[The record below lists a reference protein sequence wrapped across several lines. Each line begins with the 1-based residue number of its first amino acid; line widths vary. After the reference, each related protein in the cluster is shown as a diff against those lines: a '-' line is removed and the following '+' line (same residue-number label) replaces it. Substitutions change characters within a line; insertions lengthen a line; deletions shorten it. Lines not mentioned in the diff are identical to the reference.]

1 MAKDEPGRAIGRE
14 IAPGD
19 AADKELNRFIERRHE
34 QRERSEG
41 EAETEAL
48 WKAASRLQEARRRC
62 EVRAGWYSW
71 HAHRA
76 ELYARLSAEHAATA
90 EGLLETDE
98 RRTA

>member
-34 QRERSEG
+34 
-41 EAETEAL
+41 L
-48 WKAASRLQEARRRC
+48 HEARRRR

-71 HAHRA
+71 HAHHA
-76 ELYARLSAEHAATA
+76 ELYARLTAEHAATA
-90 EGLLETDE
+90 EGLMEETDE